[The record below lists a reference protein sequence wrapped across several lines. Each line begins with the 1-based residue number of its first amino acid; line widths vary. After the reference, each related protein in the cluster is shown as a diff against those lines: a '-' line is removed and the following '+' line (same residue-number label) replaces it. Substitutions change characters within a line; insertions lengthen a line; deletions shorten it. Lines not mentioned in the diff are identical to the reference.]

1 MKMTGARV
9 VVECLIE
16 QGVDTVFGYPG
27 GAILNIYDELYKN
40 SERIRHIL
48 TAHEQGASHAADG
61 YARSTG
67 QVGVVMATS
76 GPGATNLVTGI
87 ATAYMDSVPMV
98 AITCNVGTSL
108 LGKDS
113 FQEVDIT
120 GVTMP
125 ITKHNYIVRDVKNL
139 ASTIREAFIIAKS
152 GRPGPVLIDIP
163 KDITAAQVEYE
174 PLPPGTKP
182 SLSDMFDS
190 ASIRR
195 IVKTEEPADELIQQ
209 AAKLINAAERP
220 VIYCGGGV
228 VISGAEQELY
238 ALAKKANIPVC
249 VTLMAKA
256 AFPATDELCTGMVGM
271 HGTKASNTA
280 VSKSDL
286 LLAIGARFSDRV
298 ISDPKRFAKN
308 SKVFQIDIDPA
319 EIGKNIPVAGSAV
332 GNIKSILQRLLPL
345 VEEKQAGKW
354 NEQVNEWKQSVPP
367 SWKTAKN
374 MHPRVLCEYVHEKLG
389 DDTIITTEVGQHQM
403 WVAEFY
409 PFTKPRT
416 LLTSGG
422 LGTMGYG
429 TGAAIGAQIGNP
441 GRHVVHFAGDG
452 SFRMNCNELATISHY
467 NLPIVII
474 VVNNGTLGMVRQWQ
488 NLFYGGRYSQ
498 TTLDFAPD
506 FVKLADAYGIRGF
519 RATNEA
525 EFKQAFDNAVSE
537 RKPALIDCQ
546 IELNEM
552 VLPMVPGGKPIDELI
567 MEV

>member
-1 MKMTGARV
+1 MKITGARI

-40 SERIRHIL
+40 SGRIRHIL
-48 TAHEQGASHAADG
+48 TAHEQGAAHAADG

-87 ATAYMDSVPMV
+87 ATAYMDSVPLV

-113 FQEVDIT
+113 FQEIDIT

-125 ITKHNYIVRDVKNL
+125 ITKHNYIVRDVRNL
-139 ASTIREAFIIAKS
+139 AATVREAFLIARS

-163 KDITAAQVEYE
+163 KDITAAQTDYE
-174 PLPPGTKP
+174 PLVQESGVV
-182 SLSDMFDS
+182 
-190 ASIRR
+190 ASEALEGVALRR
-195 IVKTEEPADELIQQ
+195 VVKTEEPSDTLIAQ

-228 VISGAEQELY
+228 AISGAETELL
-238 ALAKKANIPVC
+238 ALVEKARIPVC
-249 VTLMAKA
+249 VTLMAKT
-256 AFPATDELCTGMVGM
+256 AFPATHSLCTGMVGM
-271 HGTKASNTA
+271 HGTKAANTA

-286 LLAIGARFSDRV
+286 LLAVGARFSDRV
-298 ISDPKRFAKN
+298 ISDPSCFAKN
-308 SKVFQIDIDPA
+308 SSVFQIDIDPA
-319 EIGKNIPVAGSAV
+319 EIGKNIPVAGCLV
-332 GNIKSILQRLLPL
+332 GNIKRILQRLLPL
-345 VEEKQAGKW
+345 IEERQNGSW
-354 NEQVNEWKQSVPP
+354 QEQVAGWKQSVPP
-367 SWKTAKN
+367 SWNAAKRL
-374 MHPRVLCEYVHEKLG
+374 HPRVLCEYVHERLG

-416 LLTSGG
+416 FLTSGG

-429 TGAAIGAQIGNP
+429 TGAAIGAQVAHPN
-441 GRHVVHFAGDG
+441 RHVVHFAGDG

-467 NLPIVII
+467 NLPIVIV

-488 NLFYGGRYSQ
+488 NLFYDRRYSQ

-519 RATNEA
+519 RATSKA
-525 EFKQAFDNAVSE
+525 EFTAAFDAAVAE
-537 RKPALIDCQ
+537 RKPAVIDCQ
-546 IELNEM
+546 IELDEM